1 MPEKQTYQEE
11 ELSFKGLVL
20 SIKVYI
26 RAILK
31 AWKWIALFVLL
42 GFGIFTLLG
51 IKNHKWYEAE
61 VSFMIN
67 DTQGGLGGISALLG
81 QFSGFLGASEE
92 QANLQKILELS
103 KTMRIAQSI
112 FFTKAVV
119 DQKDDF
125 LANHL
130 IRELDLKNKW
140 SPDPI
145 IGKKN
150 KFKGFLFKSSDVAQF
165 SRLESEAFKRLHK
178 IFSATVQTGAS
189 DKTGIMKIS
198 IQSPNEE
205 LAYQLCKTM
214 FSELS
219 QFYVDK
225 TIEKQRETYL
235 GLKMKTDS
243 LKNLM
248 VRKEY
253 GLAGLKDSY
262 RGTWLQTE
270 EVPKTILDRDIRML
284 LLIYGET
291 VKNLEL
297 ASFSLENVTPYIQA
311 IDPPMLPLE
320 VKQYFSIKNII
331 LCIFACS
338 FLAIIT
344 VIVLTFYK
352 QKMSEA

>member
-51 IKNHKWYEAE
+51 IKKSQMVRAE

-130 IRELDLKNKW
+130 IRELDLK
-140 SPDPI
+140 
-145 IGKKN
+145 
-150 KFKGFLFKSSDVAQF
+150 
-165 SRLESEAFKRLHK
+165 
-178 IFSATVQTGAS
+178 
-189 DKTGIMKIS
+189 
-198 IQSPNEE
+198 
-205 LAYQLCKTM
+205 
-214 FSELS
+214 
-219 QFYVDK
+219 
-225 TIEKQRETYL
+225 KQ
-235 GLKMKTDS
+235 
-243 LKNLM
+243 M
-248 VRKEY
+248 V
-253 GLAGLKDSY
+253 S
-262 RGTWLQTE
+262 
-270 EVPKTILDRDIRML
+270 
-284 LLIYGET
+284 
-291 VKNLEL
+291 
-297 ASFSLENVTPYIQA
+297 
-311 IDPPMLPLE
+311 
-320 VKQYFSIKNII
+320 
-331 LCIFACS
+331 
-338 FLAIIT
+338 
-344 VIVLTFYK
+344 
-352 QKMSEA
+352 